1 MNAKRTTNLSLIVL
15 FITTYLLS
23 FNLFAQQVNI
33 SVGADVLVSDS
44 LNLIQ
49 NKRVGI
55 VTNHSAILI
64 NGTHLVDTL
73 TKLEN
78 ITVTTLFGPE
88 HGIRGN
94 APDGNVINDGIDS
107 KTGMP
112 VYSLYGKIR
121 KPTKE
126 MLQNVDI
133 LIFDIQDIGARFYT
147 FISTLYYTLEAA
159 AENNIP
165 IIVLDRPNP
174 INGITVDGP
183 IREDKFKSF
192 VAIAP
197 IPIQHGMTIGELA
210 NMFNNE
216 KWLKNGVIAN
226 LTVIKMKDWKRDYLF
241 SDCNLPWV
249 VPSPN
254 IPDLETAIIYPG
266 MCLLEGVNVSEGRG
280 TYSPFLT
287 FGAPYIN
294 SDELLTELN
303 KYNLSGIKLESVT
316 FIPKSIENM
325 STSPKYKDVECNG
338 ISIKITNPS
347 KILALKFGIEL
358 LYSIHK
364 LYPNYFEFRRNWLD
378 KLFGNKNL
386 TEMLK
391 NNSNLD
397 EIFNSWE
404 IELNSFKNLRKNYL
418 LY

>member
-1 MNAKRTTNLSLIVL
+1 
-15 FITTYLLS
+15 
-23 FNLFAQQVNI
+23 
-33 SVGADVLVSDS
+33 
-44 LNLIQ
+44 
-49 NKRVGI
+49 
-55 VTNHSAILI
+55 
-64 NGTHLVDTL
+64 
-73 TKLEN
+73 
-78 ITVTTLFGPE
+78 
-88 HGIRGN
+88 
-94 APDGNVINDGIDS
+94 
-107 KTGMP
+107 
-112 VYSLYGKIR
+112 
-121 KPTKE
+121 
-126 MLQNVDI
+126 
-133 LIFDIQDIGARFYT
+133 
-147 FISTLYYTLEAA
+147 
-159 AENNIP
+159 
-165 IIVLDRPNP
+165 
-174 INGITVDGP
+174 
-183 IREDKFKSF
+183 
-192 VAIAP
+192 
-197 IPIQHGMTIGELA
+197 
-210 NMFNNE
+210 
-216 KWLKNGVIAN
+216 
-226 LTVIKMKDWKRDYLF
+226 MKDWKRDYLF
-241 SDCNLPWV
+241 SDCNLSWV

-280 TYSPFLT
+280 THSPFLT

-391 NNSNLD
+391 NNSTLD
-397 EIFNSWE
+397 EIFKSWE
-404 IELNSFKNLRKNYL
+404 NELNSFKNLRKNYL

>member
-15 FITTYLLS
+15 FITTYLLP
-23 FNLFAQQVNI
+23 FNLFAQQVKVK
-33 SVGADVLVSDS
+33 VGADVLVSDS

-78 ITVTTLFGPE
+78 ITLTTLFGPE

-94 APDGNVINDGIDS
+94 APDGNSISDGIDS
-107 KTGMP
+107 KTNLP

-183 IREDKFKSF
+183 IREDEFKSF

-210 NMFNNE
+210 RMFNNE
-216 KWLKNGVIAN
+216 KWLENGVIAN

-347 KILALKFGIEL
+347 KILALNFGIEV

-364 LYPNYFEFRRNWLD
+364 LYPNDFEFRSNWLD
-378 KLFGNKNL
+378 KLFGNTNL

-391 NNSNLD
+391 NNSTPE
-397 EIFNSWE
+397 EIFNTWE
-404 IELNSFKNLRKNYL
+404 NELSNFKTLREKYL